1 MKFNSIGDPQNSI
14 YHDTLFITGISTTS
28 QFPLVDF
35 ERSANHWYRKT
46 NNWIRKASGIKWK
59 FDDRNW
65 TTIASTT
72 SDLTAGT
79 QNYEIPA
86 NIRSIERIE
95 ILDDEGTY
103 QLIKPIDKTKIK
115 TAVDEFF
122 EIDGFPAYYELE
134 GKFIKL
140 YPAPASEDITTSAG
154 IKYHFTRD
162 VSQFSMTNTAT
173 EPGFD
178 NHFHR
183 IISFGCGYDYCVAN
197 GIEDRQ
203 TRIMNEIKELREELN
218 YFYGSRFE
226 ASPPRIIPKSSE
238 AI

>member
-1 MKFNSIGDPQNSI
+1 MKFNSISSPQDSL
-14 YHDTLFITGISTTS
+14 YHDTLFITGITTTS

-79 QNYEIPA
+79 QSYEIPA

-95 ILDDEGTY
+95 VLDNDGDY
-103 QLIKPIDKTKIK
+103 KLIKEIDKTKIK
-115 TAVDEFF
+115 SAVDEFLD
-122 EIDGFPAYYELE
+122 IDAFPVYYELE
-134 GKFIKL
+134 GKFIKF
-140 YPAPASEDITTSAG
+140 YPAPAAGDITTSAG

-183 IISFGCGYDYCVAN
+183 IISFGCGYDYCMAN
-197 GIEDRQ
+197 GIMDRQ
-203 TRIMNEIKELREELN
+203 SQIKEEIRQLKDELN

-226 ASPPRIIPKSSE
+226 ASPPRIIPKERE